1 MDAATETKDPNFPL
15 LKPVREGNA
24 FEETVERLLQ
34 AIRLGVFP
42 AGSRLPAERDL
53 ARHLRVSR
61 VTLREA
67 LSELQKVGMLQI
79 QRGRYGGAVVQQAS
93 NAPSDSELPSAAAVE
108 DVLVFRSIVEPA
120 AAELAAAA
128 DLPPH
133 ERRHLSDALKAVAV
147 APVDQYRPLDARF
160 HIAIAELSGHPSVI
174 DAVATARAR
183 TSDLLDRIPMLQANL
198 EHSNRQHQDIVDA
211 IFGGNPE
218 RARMAMQEHLDGTAS
233 LLRGFLTEREGSS

>member
-1 MDAATETKDPNFPL
+1 MDTAGRRDPDFPL

-42 AGSRLPAERDL
+42 AGTRLPAERDL

-93 NAPSDSELPSAAAVE
+93 NLPSDGKPPTAAQVE

-128 DLPPH
+128 HLSP
-133 ERRHLSDALKAVAV
+133 EVRRHLADSLGAVAA
-147 APVDQYRPLDARF
+147 APADQYRPRDSRF
-160 HIAIAELSGHPSVI
+160 HIAIAELTGHPSLV
-174 DAVATARAR
+174 DAVAAARAR
-183 TSDLLDRIPMLQANL
+183 TSELLDRIPMLPANL
-198 EHSNRQHQDIVDA
+198 EHSNHQHQDIVNA
-211 IFGGNPE
+211 ILGADPAQ
-218 RARMAMQEHLDGTAS
+218 ARMAMCEHLEGTAS
-233 LLRGFLTEREGSS
+233 LLRGFLTEGDGVK

>member
-1 MDAATETKDPNFPL
+1 MEAAVSEDPSFAL

-42 AGSRLPAERDL
+42 AGTRLPAERDL
-53 ARHLRVSR
+53 AKHLRVSR

-67 LSELQKVGMLQI
+67 LSELQKAGMLQI
-79 QRGRYGGAVVQQAS
+79 QRGRYGGAVVQQAP
-93 NAPSDSELPSAAAVE
+93 AATTPTELPSAAVVE

-120 AAELAAAA
+120 AAELAAASHLA
-128 DLPPH
+128 PDG
-133 ERRHLSDALKAVAV
+133 RRHLSDAYNAVVA

-160 HIAIAELSGHPSVI
+160 HIAVAELSGHPTLV

-183 TSDLLDRIPMLQANL
+183 TSDLLDRIPMLPANL
-198 EHSNRQHQDIVDA
+198 EHSNQQHRDIVDA
-211 IFGGNPE
+211 ILGGDPE
-218 RARMAMQEHLDGTAS
+218 RARSAMLEHLEGTAS
-233 LLRGFLTEREGSS
+233 LLRGFLTDGESSA

>member
-1 MDAATETKDPNFPL
+1 MDAAEVRDSTFPL

-67 LSELQKVGMLQI
+67 LSELQKIGMLQI
-79 QRGRYGGAVVQQAS
+79 QRGRYGGAIVQQAPS
-93 NAPSDSELPSAAAVE
+93 APTGGELPSAAVVE

-120 AAELAAAA
+120 AAELAAAS
-128 DLPPH
+128 DLPP
-133 ERRHLSDALKAVAV
+133 EGRRHLADTLAAVAA

-160 HIAIAELSGHPSVI
+160 HIAVAELSGHPSLV

-183 TSDLLDRIPMLQANL
+183 TSDLLDRIPMLQTNL

-211 IFGGNPE
+211 ILGGNPE
-218 RARMAMQEHLDGTAS
+218 RARTAMLEHLEGTAS
-233 LLRGFLTEREGSS
+233 LLRGFLTEGNGAD